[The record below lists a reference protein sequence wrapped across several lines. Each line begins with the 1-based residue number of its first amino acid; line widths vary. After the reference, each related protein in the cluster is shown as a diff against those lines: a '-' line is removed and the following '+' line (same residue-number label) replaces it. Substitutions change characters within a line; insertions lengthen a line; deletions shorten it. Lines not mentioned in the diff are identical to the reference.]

1 VLILFLKL
9 SMAYLKQVLTIAT
22 SDSGG
27 GAGIQGDI
35 KAMQAN
41 GVFGLSVLVALTAQ
55 NTRTVS
61 AVFSLPIDF
70 IEAQLEAVF
79 NDFDLGAVKTGM
91 LFSSEIV
98 EAVSKKLLDRRVR
111 NLVVDPV
118 MISKSG
124 CELLQ
129 PAAVEKMKGV
139 LFPLARLV
147 TPNIHEAQRLTGQ
160 EIKTLEDAK
169 QAAKT
174 IQGYG
179 SEAVLIKGGHLLS
192 EPATDLL
199 FDGKQFKIFRG
210 EFFETPNTHGT
221 GCTYASA
228 IAAHLALG
236 TDLSEAVENAKGY
249 LTEAIRNS
257 LSIGGG
263 HGPTHHFYF
272 ISGPPIG
279 KKKEVKTLS
288 RSPLSFQGLKHL
300 ALWVMDMTRSRAFYE
315 GLLGLKVVWEPD
327 SDNVYLS
334 SGEDN
339 LALHSISPKDLDRF
353 QQGVGQFLDH
363 FGFIVESPQQ
373 VEIIAKKMEEAGAPI
388 LNPVRFHRDGSCSFY
403 MADPDGNRIQILFE
417 PTISQ
422 K

>member
-1 VLILFLKL
+1 
-9 SMAYLKQVLTIAT
+9 MAYLKQVLTIAT

-55 NTRTVS
+55 NTQTVS
-61 AVFSLPIDF
+61 AVYSLPIDF
-70 IEAQLEAVF
+70 IEAQMEAVF

-98 EAVSKKLLDRRVR
+98 EVVSKKLRDRHVR

-129 PAAVEKMKGV
+129 PDAIEKMKKL

-147 TPNIHEAQRLTGQ
+147 TPNIHESQRLTGR
-160 EIKTLEDAK
+160 EIKTLDDAK

-174 IQGYG
+174 IKDYG
-179 SEAVLIKGGHLLS
+179 CEGVLVKGGHLLS

-199 FDGKQFKIFRG
+199 WDGNQFQVFKG

-236 TDLSEAVENAKGY
+236 KDLNEAVEEAKKY

-272 ISGPPIG
+272 LSVPPME
-279 KKKEVKTLS
+279 KKEEEKAVS
-288 RSPLSFQGLKHL
+288 SFPLPFQGMKHL
-300 ALWVMDMTRSRAFYE
+300 ALKVIDMKRSRAFYE
-315 GLLGLKVVWEPD
+315 GVLGLKVVWEPD
-327 SDNVYLS
+327 PDNVYLS

-339 LALHSISPKDLDRF
+339 VALHSISRKDLDRF
-353 QQGVGQFLDH
+353 HQGVGQFLDH
-363 FGFIVESPQQ
+363 FGFIVQSPQQ
-373 VEIIAKKMEEAGAPI
+373 VEDIAKKMEEAGVPI

-403 MADPDGNRIQILFE
+403 MADPDGNRIQILYE
-417 PTISQ
+417 PTIS
-422 K
+422 KK